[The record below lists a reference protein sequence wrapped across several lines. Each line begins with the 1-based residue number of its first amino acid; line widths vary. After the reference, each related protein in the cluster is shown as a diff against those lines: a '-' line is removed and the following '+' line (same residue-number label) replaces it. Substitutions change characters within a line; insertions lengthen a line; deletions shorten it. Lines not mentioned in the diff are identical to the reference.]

1 MPTNNRGR
9 PPGRR
14 DGCRPPEGRSVP
26 PKSKRADALDA
37 VPTAKKAATYLKRNG
52 ESELAAAVR
61 TLIAFAEEAGTRAA
75 ATAAREADL
84 SPNRALHVHRDF
96 RDRVNSLR
104 GGATLPEVLVPY
116 LERFVAGTWTP
127 ARPQRISWASPSEK
141 VAVNVRIAGDLWDAV
156 DRRAKDP
163 DASRERG
170 YKLTAIQV
178 AIAALREEYGEPAED
193 NAATA

>member
-26 PKSKRADALDA
+26 PKSKRTDALAA
-37 VPTAKKAATYLKRNG
+37 VPDAKKAAAYLKRTG
-52 ESELAAAVR
+52 ETELAQAVR
-61 TLIAFAEEAGTRAA
+61 TLIAFTAEAGERAA

-84 SPNRALHVHRDF
+84 SRNRALHVHRDF
-96 RDRVNSLR
+96 RDRVNHLR
-104 GGATLPEVLVPY
+104 DGVTLPEVLVPY

-127 ARPQRISWASPSEK
+127 ARPRRISWGSPGEK
-141 VAVNVRIAGDLWDAV
+141 VAVNVRIADGLWDAV

-163 DASRERG
+163 EESGERG

-193 NAATA
+193 DAATA

>member
-26 PKSKRADALDA
+26 PKSKRTDALDA
-37 VPTAKKAATYLKRNG
+37 VPAAKKAAAYLKRNG
-52 ESELAAAVR
+52 ETELAQAVR
-61 TLIAFAEEAGTRAA
+61 TLIAFTAEAGERAA
-75 ATAAREADL
+75 QAAAREADL
-84 SPNRALHVHRDF
+84 SPNRPLQVHRNF
-96 RDRVNSLR
+96 RDRVNALR
-104 GGATLPEVLVPY
+104 NGVTLPEVLVPY

-127 ARPQRISWASPSEK
+127 ERPQRTTWKSADDK
-141 VAVNVRIAGDLWDAV
+141 VNINVRISGELWDAV

-170 YKLTAIQV
+170 YKTTAIQV

-193 NAATA
+193 DAATA